1 MKFYVKQKAN
11 NIIEILDICPINQII
26 GVNLIG
32 RATHTCDLVVSQY
45 PKQLAY
51 REYDMPNEF
60 KYIWQKKVKV
70 NLDCNRQA
78 NDEKNLR
85 IEKLFICNNNLKY

>member
-1 MKFYVKQKAN
+1 MKDYIQ
-11 NIIEILDICPINQII
+11 IGIEK
-26 GVNLIG
+26 GLIS
-32 RATHTCDLVVSQY
+32 L
-45 PKQLAY
+45 
-51 REYDMPNEF
+51 NEDKSRI

>member
-1 MKFYVKQKAN
+1 
-11 NIIEILDICPINQII
+11 
-26 GVNLIG
+26 
-32 RATHTCDLVVSQY
+32 
-45 PKQLAY
+45 
-51 REYDMPNEF
+51 MPNEF

-78 NDEKNLR
+78 NDEKKLR